1 MGPFHI
7 SFCHSLAQDEIDVLL
22 FPIQSQSILMQ
33 RRHSFSE
40 AADHVEL
47 DDTPR
52 KERKKKRMDAFY
64 YLCLFPPVLTA

>member
-7 SFCHSLAQDEIDVLL
+7 PFCHSLAQDEIDVLL
-22 FPIQSQSILMQ
+22 FPSHSQSILMQ

-52 KERKKKRMDAFY
+52 KERKKKRMDAFC

>member
-7 SFCHSLAQDEIDVLL
+7 PLCHSLVRDEIDTLL
-22 FPIQSQSILMQ
+22 FSPHSQSILMQ

-47 DDTPR
+47 EDTPR

-64 YLCLFPPVLTA
+64 YLCLFPPSLTA